1 MSKSKPQT
9 STAETNT
16 SNYIPEWL
24 GATGQAAVER
34 ADALSYRPYDPYTG
48 QTVAPPTG
56 DTLAAYQGVRDL
68 QGQGDP
74 ALAASYNAYNNLVGQ
89 ARPQTADQLTAA
101 TNPLYFN
108 FEQNVLDPSWKAY
121 GNALGQT
128 QAGFGNAQNQSQGYY
143 GGAIGQNQGLLGN
156 YLAANSPA
164 TAEQVGR
171 NATALMSPYR
181 DDVIN
186 PALAAGQQQ
195 LALAKQGISANAN
208 QVNAFGGS
216 RAGVQEGVAD
226 AQTSLGTQQFI
237 GNMLNTGWGQALV
250 PAYNLANNA
259 SQQGYN
265 AASLLS
271 GQNFN
276 AADRLAQQAY
286 GAAGQLGTQQFN
298 TAANL
303 GGMLGLGYGN
313 AASAGQGLNN
323 TNFQAGLAAA
333 GALPNVAQLQQGMDQ
348 RDASMLQASGMAQ
361 QNYQQQLDNAGL
373 SQYYEGQNWPV
384 QNLDLLLGALGG
396 IPYSTQGTGFN
407 KQNTELNK
415 NVAGGV
421 IGGALSG
428 ATTGAAVSGGNPY
441 VAAAGALIGGI
452 GGAS

>member
-1 MSKSKPQT
+1 VKSKPQT

-24 GATGQAAVER
+24 GATGQSAVER

-101 TNPLYFN
+101 TNPLYYN
-108 FEQNVLDPSWKAY
+108 FEQNAFDPARARYDSAMRDAQ
-121 GNALGQT
+121 GGF
-128 QAGFGNAQNQSQGYY
+128 AGAQGQSQGYFS
-143 GGAIGQNQGLLGN
+143 GASGQNQGLLGN

-195 LALAKQGISANAN
+195 LALAKQGVAGNAN
-208 QVNAFGGS
+208 QAGAFGGS
-216 RAGVQEGVAD
+216 RQGVQEGVAD

-303 GGMLGLGYGN
+303 GGLMGSGYGN
-313 AASAGQGLNN
+313 AATAGQRMSDVNL
-323 TNFQAGLAAA
+323 QAGIGAA
-333 GALPNVAQLQQGMDQ
+333 GALPNVAQLQQGMDLK
-348 RDASMLQASGMAQ
+348 DIGALQASGTSQ
-361 QNYQQQLDNAGL
+361 ENYQQKLDNAAL
-373 SQYYEGQNWPV
+373 SQYYEQQNWPV
-384 QNLDLLLGALGG
+384 QNLDLLLGAVGG

-407 KQNTELNK
+407 QQNTTLNK

-421 IGGALSG
+421 LGGALAG
-428 ATTGAAVSGGNPY
+428 ASTGAAVSAGNPY
-441 VAAAGALIGGI
+441 VAAGGAVIGALGGL
-452 GGAS
+452 S